1 VLTEDD
7 INQMRK
13 MYKNNPYVE
22 PEILEPSKDKN
33 YLHIFS
39 KSARIV
45 KHSYTR

>member
-22 PEILEPSKDKN
+22 PEVLEPSKDKN
-33 YLHIFS
+33 YLINFS

-45 KHSYTR
+45 KHRFTR